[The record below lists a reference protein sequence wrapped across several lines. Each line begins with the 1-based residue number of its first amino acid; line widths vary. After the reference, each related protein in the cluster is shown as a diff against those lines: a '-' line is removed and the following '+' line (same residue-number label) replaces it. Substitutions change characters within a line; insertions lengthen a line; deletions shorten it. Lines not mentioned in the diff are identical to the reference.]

1 MLKYKT
7 CKLIKLIPLFI
18 LFFFLAESNLYSQK
32 GEIEYSLN
40 QLLDS
45 ALQNNYLLHANKKNE
60 LIKQTEIE
68 ILKTNYQPKLST
80 SASFSY
86 WKFLLPN
93 KQRTL
98 GDALTDM
105 YTDISVYQ
113 TIYDWGE
120 NKAKK
125 TVVED
130 EIKVNDEIQRQ
141 IRHTIIWGVS
151 NAYFEA
157 IKAETEI
164 SVHKNTLEQLKS
176 HLQYAE
182 NLYEIGKVSGVDV
195 LKINVQ
201 ISVAEKNLQKAQNAK
216 LSQLINIKR
225 LCNLNEKDS
234 LEIENS
240 AQWLY
245 EEQSS
250 MTFSP
255 HSLYDAVTQNHPG
268 LLADDRKINIEAK
281 QKDIYKLQSS
291 PEIFSYGV
299 GSWEHGYIPFGDNFN
314 YNIGIGIRYT
324 IPFWGGSSY
333 KSKMIQSD
341 YRIEQMYEEKN
352 QTFLDIKKEI
362 DLALNTLDDI
372 KSEIDNNEKIIS
384 LANETLNNALVK
396 YQAGQG
402 TIIDVLDAQTILTET
417 TIAYNKSTINYLQA
431 MAKLHYLTGNDNYPF

>member
-1 MLKYKT
+1 MT
-7 CKLIKLIPLFI
+7 HR
-18 LFFFLAESNLYSQK
+18 FFLFNILLSLSLSVNLSAQ
-32 GEIEYSLN
+32 EVQTQLTLS

-45 ALQNNYLLHANKKNE
+45 ALQNNYLLKANQKNT
-60 LIKQTEIE
+60 LIKQAEIE
-68 ILKTNYQPKLST
+68 IIKTNYQPKIST

-98 GDALTDM
+98 GDALTDV
-105 YTDISVYQ
+105 YTDVSVYQ

-125 TVVED
+125 SVVED

-141 IRHTIIWGVS
+141 IRNTIIWGVS

-164 SVHKNTLEQLKS
+164 SVHKNTLEQLNS
-176 HLQYAE
+176 HLRYAE

-201 ISVAEKNLQKAQNAK
+201 ISVAEKNLQKAKNAK

-225 LCNLNEKDS
+225 LSNLNEKDS

-240 AQWLY
+240 AQKLY
-245 EEQSS
+245 EEQSI

-255 HSLYDAVTQNHPG
+255 HSLYNAVTQNHPA
-268 LLADDRKINIEAK
+268 LLADDSKINIEAK
-281 QKDIYKLQSS
+281 QKDIYKLQSR

-333 KSKMIQSD
+333 KSKMVQSD

-417 TIAYNKSTINYLQA
+417 TIAYKKSTINYLQTL
-431 MAKLHYLTGNDNYPF
+431 AKLHYLTGNDNYPF

>member
-7 CKLIKLIPLFI
+7 SKLIKLIPLFI
-18 LFFFLAESNLYSQK
+18 LFFFLAGSNLYSQK

-45 ALQNNYLLHANKKNE
+45 ALQNNYLLHANKKNA
-60 LIKQTEIE
+60 LIKKTEIE
-68 ILKTNYQPKLST
+68 ILKTNYQPKIST

-120 NKAKK
+120 NRSKK
-125 TVVED
+125 VQVEE
-130 EIKVNDEIQRQ
+130 EIKLNDEINRQ

-151 NAYFEA
+151 DAYFEA
-157 IKAETEI
+157 IKSETEI
-164 SVHKNTLEQLKS
+164 SVHRNTLEQLKS
-176 HLQYAE
+176 HLQYAK

-216 LSQLINIKR
+216 MSQLIKIKR

-240 AQWLY
+240 TQTLY
-245 EEQSS
+245 EEQSI

-255 HSLYDAVTQNHPG
+255 HSLYDAVNQNHPG
-268 LLADDRKINIEAK
+268 LLADDRKINIEVK

-333 KSKMIQSD
+333 KSKMIQSE

-352 QTFLDIKKEI
+352 QAFLDIKKEI
-362 DLALNTLDDI
+362 DLALNSLDDI
-372 KSEIDNNEKIIS
+372 KSEIFNNEKIIR
-384 LANETLNNALVK
+384 LASETLSNALVK